1 MMSDPK
7 TIERIKKAVDKRFSY
22 YPKTKEVLDLKE
34 ELLSIMIDKYNDL
47 ETGTENQKYRECIA
61 IMLSSYKQVL
71 HDLEVESSRKIL
83 TDKIL
88 GFSIFSTLYFLVIV
102 LVYILVSKYIVESFS
117 NTYFIVLAPSILF
130 SLIISSFI
138 FKYCQK
144 MRYKVMMRVSLGLIF
159 LSIAICLYTI
169 PCFFFMIYKGI
180 NLWHPL
186 WLVILAVGS
195 IYVVVDTIVYPSK
208 KPLIRLIRICL
219 NTLSIFTTVYL
230 VVSILFG
237 YWYVTWLI
245 FVACIIIW
253 EINVLLFLSS
263 LVCPAL
269 LIYILI
275 R

>member
-1 MMSDPK
+1 MSDPR

-47 ETGTENQKYRECIA
+47 ETGTENQKYKECIA

-88 GFSIFSTLYFLVIV
+88 GFSIFSTIYFLVIV
-102 LVYILVSKYIVESFS
+102 LVYILVSQFIVESFLS
-117 NTYFIVLAPSILF
+117 TYFIVLAPTILF
-130 SLIISSFI
+130 LLIISSFI

-144 MRYKVMMRVSLGLIF
+144 MKHEVMTRVSLGLIF
-159 LSIAICLYTI
+159 LSLAISLYTI
-169 PCFFFMIYKGI
+169 PCFFFVIYKDV

-186 WLVILAVGS
+186 WLVFLVVGS
-195 IYVVVDTIVYPSK
+195 IYVVVDSIVYPSK

-219 NTLSIFTTVYL
+219 NTLAIFTTLYL
-230 VVSILFG
+230 VISILFG
-237 YWYVTWLI
+237 YWHVTWLI
-245 FVACIIIW
+245 FVACIVIW
-253 EINVLLFLSS
+253 EINVLLFFKRQ
-263 LVCPAL
+263 
-269 LIYILI
+269 I
-275 R
+275 

>member
-195 IYVVVDTIVYPSK
+195 IYVVVDSIVYPSK

-253 EINVLLFLSS
+253 EINVLLFFKRQ
-263 LVCPAL
+263 
-269 LIYILI
+269 I
-275 R
+275 